1 MNESSEAV
9 IRHSVYQHKNIATI
23 TEEDNVELVTDDLAI
38 VQGQDKLMT
47 SAAQNMM
54 VCLYRNQLLNVFVR
68 VAMIAI
74 PINTCVNETLP
85 LGKAQLKRSVLE
97 LL

>member
-1 MNESSEAV
+1 MNESADAV
-9 IRHSVYQHKNIATI
+9 IRHSVYQHKNIAMI
-23 TEEDNVELVTDDLAI
+23 TEDDNVELITDDIAL

-68 VAMIAI
+68 VAMVAI
-74 PINTCVNETLP
+74 PINSCVNDRLAVGEPRLII
-85 LGKAQLKRSVLE
+85 A
-97 LL
+97 

>member
-1 MNESSEAV
+1 M
-9 IRHSVYQHKNIATI
+9 IRHNVYQHKNIATI
-23 TEEDNVELVTDDLAI
+23 TAEDTVELVTDDIAL

-68 VAMIAI
+68 VAMIAV
-74 PINTCVNETLP
+74 PINSCIQDTLNI
-85 LGKAQLKRSVLE
+85 G
-97 LL
+97 